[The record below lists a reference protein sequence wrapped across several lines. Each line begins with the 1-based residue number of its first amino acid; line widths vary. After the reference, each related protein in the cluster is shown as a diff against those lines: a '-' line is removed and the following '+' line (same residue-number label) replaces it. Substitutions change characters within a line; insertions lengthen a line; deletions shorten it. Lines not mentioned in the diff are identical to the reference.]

1 MAFIGRRF
9 SNQVSQSVVTVASVP
24 LPHAY
29 HLPLVVLRRTTM
41 TLHDRYPITSA
52 ATRLIRRPA
61 VRALITLVWLL
72 VALGG
77 LLSLQTFLGE
87 LKVCRYQ
94 AL

>member
-1 MAFIGRRF
+1 
-9 SNQVSQSVVTVASVP
+9 
-24 LPHAY
+24 
-29 HLPLVVLRRTTM
+29 M

-87 LKVCRYQ
+87 LKVCRWYVGACQ
-94 AL
+94 AGCCDWPQCDVLGYHSVLWWWGGVCG

>member
-1 MAFIGRRF
+1 
-9 SNQVSQSVVTVASVP
+9 
-24 LPHAY
+24 
-29 HLPLVVLRRTTM
+29 M

-77 LLSLQTFLGE
+77 LLSLKTFLGE

-94 AL
+94 ALWPNAASGQTFLDRSIRHCGHSVMC